1 MSWRSRSAPGRTEMA
16 KDYYQVLGVDR
27 SANTEEI
34 KKAFR
39 RVARETHPDANPDD
53 PDAEARF
60 KEAAE
65 AYEVLSDP
73 ARRKRY
79 DRGDTIDLSDL
90 FSGMGGIDDLIR
102 SVFGDSGLFGGR
114 PYRPPRGR
122 DVLVRASVTL
132 EEAATG
138 TETVVEYST
147 LTNCETCQGS
157 GASPGTHPVT
167 CPDCG
172 GGGQVRRAQRS
183 VFGTMMSVTTCPT
196 CRGEGSLITD
206 PCPDCN
212 GSGAT
217 PDKMKVSVEVPPGV
231 SDGTRL
237 RLSGRGESAGR
248 TGQAGDLFVE
258 IEVEPDPRFERRDA
272 DLVYILPLTV
282 PEATLGARVDV
293 PTIDGES
300 ESIEIP
306 AGTQP
311 SSVFSF
317 SGKGMPVLGRR
328 VRGDMHVIV
337 EVRIPEVLTSEE
349 EELVRRW
356 GELQDESTGRRASR
370 R

>member
-1 MSWRSRSAPGRTEMA
+1 MPT
-16 KDYYQVLGVDR
+16 DYYQVLGVDR
-27 SANTEEI
+27 SASTEDI

-39 RVARETHPDANPDD
+39 KVARQTHPDANPED
-53 PDAEARF
+53 PEAEARF

-73 ARRKRY
+73 ARRQRY

-114 PYRPPRGR
+114 PYRPARGR
-122 DVLVRASVTL
+122 DVLVRTTVTL
-132 EEAATG
+132 EDAAFG
-138 TETVVEYST
+138 TEAIVEYSS
-147 LTNCETCQGS
+147 LTDCETCEGS

-167 CPDCG
+167 CPDCKG
-172 GGGQVRRAQRS
+172 AGQVRVAQRS

-196 CRGEGSLITD
+196 CQGEGSLIAD
-206 PCPDCN
+206 PCPDCK

-217 PDKMKVSVEVPPGV
+217 PDKVKVSVEVPPGV

-237 RLSGRGESAGR
+237 RLSGRGESPGR

-258 IEVEPDPRFERRDA
+258 IRVEPDPRFERRDS
-272 DLVYILPLTV
+272 DLVYTLPLSV
-282 PEATLGARVDV
+282 PDATLGAHVEV
-293 PTIDGES
+293 PTIDGEP
-300 ESIEIP
+300 ESLQIP

-311 SSVFSF
+311 SSVFTLQ
-317 SGKGMPVLGRR
+317 GKGMPVLGRR
-328 VRGDMHVIV
+328 RRGDLHVVV
-337 EVRIPEVLTSEE
+337 EVRIPEALSTEE

-356 GELQDESTGRRASR
+356 GELQGNSTKSRARRR
-370 R
+370 